1 MPHILYF
8 YIFSIFLISLLLI
21 ICLFPSYL
29 GVPLRYAGVSINKF
43 GAPESASFANLEVFF
58 CALERR
64 AKYKLL
70 KLKLLHNFKFNI
82 TLILVLQIYFI
93 VSSTGED
100 WQQTI
105 NIYNKN
111 GGTWYG
117 IHNWECFSYYL
128 LWQFISSDL
137 DIFTSTSF

>member
-111 GGTWYG
+111 GGT
-117 IHNWECFSYYL
+117 
-128 LWQFISSDL
+128 
-137 DIFTSTSF
+137 